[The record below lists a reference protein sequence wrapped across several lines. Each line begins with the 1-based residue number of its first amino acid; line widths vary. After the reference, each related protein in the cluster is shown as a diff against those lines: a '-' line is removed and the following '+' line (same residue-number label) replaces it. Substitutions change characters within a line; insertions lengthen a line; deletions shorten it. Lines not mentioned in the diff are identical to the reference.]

1 MRMRIISMITILA
14 VFGLAIAAYAY
25 TQNQTATTGS
35 DKACCSKGSESCPM
49 KAKGHDDKGE
59 HAGMSCDK
67 MKSHGSEFAK
77 ADGQEC
83 CSCCG
88 DSCPMTKKEGSIAAT
103 SVATTE
109 DTKDDTNACC
119 DSCECC
125 KGKGDELKSEV

>member
-1 MRMRIISMITILA
+1 MKIRIISMLAILA

-25 TQNQTATTGS
+25 TQNQTTTTGS

-67 MKSHGSEFAK
+67 MNSHSSELAK
-77 ADGQEC
+77 AEGHEC

-88 DSCPMTKKEGSIAAT
+88 DSCPMKKKEGSMAAI
-103 SVATTE
+103 SASTT
-109 DTKDDTNACC
+109 DDTNACC
-119 DSCECC
+119 DNCECC
-125 KGKGDELKSEV
+125 NGKGEDEVKSEV